1 MVVEGHKHAQGEDFP
16 QQRKEEM
23 DKDLSEI

>member
-1 MVVEGHKHAQGEDFP
+1 MVVEGHKNAQGEDFP
-16 QQRKEEM
+16 QQIKEEM